1 MQVRFEDVTLA
12 FGQKKILNKI
22 NFTLPDKELISFLGP
37 SGSGKSTTLYLI
49 SGLLEVTSGK
59 IFFDDRDVTN
69 LDPAKRGIGLVFQ
82 NYALYP
88 HMTVLDNI
96 MYPLKIAKVPKAQ
109 RRQKAIEMAELTQIA
124 DQLDKFPSQLS
135 GGQQQRVAI
144 SRALAKEPS
153 ILLMDEPLSNLDA
166 RLRIEMRQE
175 IRRIQQETGITTV
188 FVTHDQEEALSI
200 ADNVMVLN
208 DGEIQQ
214 MSDSITLYKQPNN
227 LFVAKFIG
235 SPIMNV
241 FEQGQAGL
249 NCHHPSL
256 KGDWHSL
263 GIRPEHFQLGTQQ
276 DYLVQ
281 GHVQN
286 VEYVGKDITTHL
298 NVEGKPVLVSGLEME
313 EVQAGKDIYLTA
325 AAKHLV
331 FFDVN
336 GDRLATSPADASKES
351 QQVLRDND
359 QAQITSDAMTEPS
372 SSISEVE
379 AVSGAGDTHDE

>member
-12 FGQKKILNKI
+12 FGQKKVLNNI

-59 IFFDDRDVTN
+59 IFFGDRDVTN

-88 HMTVLDNI
+88 HMTVMDNI
-96 MYPLKIAKVPKAQ
+96 MYPLKIAKVPKSQ
-109 RRQKAIEMAELTQIA
+109 RRKKAMEMAALTQIS

-214 MSDSITLYKQPNN
+214 MSDPITLYKHPNN

-235 SPIMNV
+235 SPVINIINRHQTM
-241 FEQGQAGL
+241 L
-249 NCHHPSL
+249 NTNHPIFQR
-256 KGDWHSL
+256 DWHQV
-263 GIRPEHFQLGTQQ
+263 GIRPEHFRRGTKE
-276 DYLVQ
+276 DYLVF
-281 GHVQN
+281 GSVEN
-286 VEYVGKDITTHL
+286 VEFVGKDITTHL
-298 NVEGKPVLVSGLEME
+298 RVKDKSVLVSGLEME
-313 EVQAGKDIYLTA
+313 GAQKGQDVYLTA
-325 AAKHLV
+325 DRNHMVFFNRDGSRFNPQNHVSEDRDQGETRNVTPSFSARHQQASPSHLV
-331 FFDVN
+331 
-336 GDRLATSPADASKES
+336 GE
-351 QQVLRDND
+351 
-359 QAQITSDAMTEPS
+359 
-372 SSISEVE
+372 E
-379 AVSGAGDTHDE
+379 AHHE

>member
-1 MQVRFEDVTLA
+1 MQVRFENVTLS
-12 FGQKKILNKI
+12 FGQKKILNNI

-59 IFFDDRDVTN
+59 IFFDDKDVTN

-96 MYPLKIAKVPKAQ
+96 MYPLKIAKVPKAV
-109 RRQKAIEMAELTQIA
+109 RRKKAIEMAELTQIA
-124 DQLDKFPSQLS
+124 DQLDKFPAQLS

-214 MSDSITLYKQPNN
+214 FSDPVTLYRQPKN

-235 SPIMNV
+235 SPIINV
-241 FEQGQAGL
+241 IDRYHPGL
-249 NCHHPSL
+249 NQN
-256 KGDWHSL
+256 HSVIASEWYQL
-263 GIRPEHFQLGTQQ
+263 GIRPEHFILADES
-276 DYLVQ
+276 DYLVK
-281 GHVQN
+281 GIVQN
-286 VEYVGKDITTHL
+286 VEYVGKDVTTHL
-298 NVEGKPVLVSGLEME
+298 IIEDHPMVVSGLDMLTIEKG
-313 EVQAGKDIYLTA
+313 QTIYLQVDP
-325 AAKHLV
+325 KHLIL
-331 FFDVN
+331 FDEK
-336 GDRLATSPADASKES
+336 GQRIES
-351 QQVLRDND
+351 TLPVANLSQNVGTQVDE
-359 QAQITSDAMTEPS
+359 QTVTKAISSDKNFSIQGKIISVGEPS
-372 SSISEVE
+372 NE
-379 AVSGAGDTHDE
+379 